1 MPTVPEE
8 EEEEEEE
15 EVSELH
21 GAFSMR
27 IFALVGLPLIA
38 FFFAEAY
45 VCESESGYPTARRPK
60 KAAFAPGEQ
69 DPSPF
74 SVEDIKPAYLIFACE
89 LLAVV
94 GWRVLSHPG
103 GKWSGLG
110 AVGIWGLRGFMGV
123 IWGAE
128 DVVYAVGRG
137 LGFDVGSG

>member
-1 MPTVPEE
+1 MPTVP
-8 EEEEEEE
+8 EEEEE

-103 GKWSGLG
+103 GEVEWVGGGWDLG
-110 AVGIWGLRGFMGV
+110 IEGV
-123 IWGAE
+123 YGC
-128 DVVYAVGRG
+128 Y
-137 LGFDVGSG
+137 LGG